1 VRDLVA
7 EAAGVNVM
15 DPEAE
20 AERLRKEKA
29 MERVDEKEA
38 SE

>member
-1 VRDLVA
+1 MRGLVA

-20 AERLRKEKA
+20 AERLRKEKTV
-29 MERVDEKEA
+29 ERVDEKEA